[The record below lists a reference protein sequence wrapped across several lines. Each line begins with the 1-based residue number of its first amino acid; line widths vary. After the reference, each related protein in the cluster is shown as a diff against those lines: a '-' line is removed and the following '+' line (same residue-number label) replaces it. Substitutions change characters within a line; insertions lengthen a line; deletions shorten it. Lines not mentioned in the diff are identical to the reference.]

1 MVNKLLITRA
11 KEGAAAKQQANE
23 EAIQTIED
31 RKARDGFPRMH
42 YLLSDEPFIFT
53 FLNEPDLTIELPIH
67 FHYEQGKNGKPGKFL
82 HYICERLYEDN
93 LSDLTNPTD
102 CKFCNTR
109 NDKGYENKP
118 SFCRIA
124 TVYAHQLEG
133 VTKIS
138 QKGKEYN
145 PSPIVNIPIR
155 PGKGM
160 AGFEKLDALA
170 GGTVRGRPGVSP
182 LDPGVFIYELLKTGK
197 GQETQYH
204 PISACNVDTLGDE
217 FDPDSPGRQAAL
229 KKFAAMTKDEKFQNL
244 LACMENVKWDE
255 WGIDEPKASVVESSE
270 DKKNPTKKS
279 KDELK

>member
-1 MVNKLLITRA
+1 
-11 KEGAAAKQQANE
+11 
-23 EAIQTIED
+23 
-31 RKARDGFPRMH
+31 
-42 YLLSDEPFIFT
+42 
-53 FLNEPDLTIELPIH
+53 
-67 FHYEQGKNGKPGKFL
+67 
-82 HYICERLYEDN
+82 
-93 LSDLTNPTD
+93 
-102 CKFCNTR
+102 
-109 NDKGYENKP
+109 
-118 SFCRIA
+118 
-124 TVYAHQLEG
+124 
-133 VTKIS
+133 
-138 QKGKEYN
+138 
-145 PSPIVNIPIR
+145 
-155 PGKGM
+155 M